1 MQDSKFKFT
10 RDEVQLMGNQDFFRQ
25 KTIMTQKMVSLFH
38 DLNNEI
44 EICKTENEKY
54 LPQKV
59 KTISGKIS
67 KGENYLGLPY
77 IVLDNPRI
85 FSRQNIFAFRSMFWW
100 GNYFSFT
107 FHLSG
112 KYLEDYSKNIY
123 KNFETLREKKFLVC
137 IHNEQWIH
145 HLEKENYNSLDSFDT
160 KKIKNLIE
168 QNRFLKFSRKL
179 DLKKWNHVKD
189 YGTETLKEYF
199 SILQS
204 GTDYLAQ

>member
-10 RDEVQLMGNQDFFRQ
+10 GDEIQLMSNQDFFRQ
-25 KTIMTQKMVSLFH
+25 KIIITQKMISLFH
-38 DLNNEI
+38 DLNNAI
-44 EICKTENEKY
+44 EIFKTENEKY
-54 LPQKV
+54 LPE
-59 KTISGKIS
+59 KTKIVAGKIS

-85 FSRQNIFAFRSMFWW
+85 FSKQNIFAFRSMFWW

-112 KYLEDYSKNIY
+112 KYLEDYSKNIC
-123 KNFETLREKKFLVC
+123 KNFETLKEKKFLVC

-145 HLEKENYNSLDSFDT
+145 HLEKENYRSLDSFDR
-160 KKIKNLIE
+160 KRIKNLIE
-168 QNRFLKFSRKL
+168 QNGFLKLSRKL
-179 DLKKWNHVKD
+179 DLKKWNDVKD
-189 YGTETLKEYF
+189 YGTKTLKEYF

-204 GTDYLAQ
+204 

>member
-10 RDEVQLMGNQDFFRQ
+10 RDEVQLIGHQDFFRQ
-25 KTIMTQKMVSLFH
+25 KSIITQKMISLFH
-38 DLNNEI
+38 DLNNDI
-44 EICKTENEKY
+44 EILKTENEKY

-59 KTISGKIS
+59 KIISGKIS

-123 KNFETLREKKFLVC
+123 KNFETLRKKKFLVC
-137 IHNEQWIH
+137 IHNEQWMH
-145 HLEKENYNSLDSFDT
+145 HLEKENYSSLDS
-160 KKIKNLIE
+160 
-168 QNRFLKFSRKL
+168 
-179 DLKKWNHVKD
+179 
-189 YGTETLKEYF
+189 
-199 SILQS
+199 
-204 GTDYLAQ
+204 